1 MEEAS
6 TCFPRESLGIT
17 VPEKDPLN
25 YSIVTYA
32 WVILVSM
39 WGGAA
44 GFLRKCK
51 EGAVRHFN
59 FTEMVGELLTSA
71 FIGVITFWLCEWGGT
86 PPLLSSAMIGIS
98 GHMGSRGLY
107 QLERWVT
114 SKYTR
119 LIND

>member
-1 MEEAS
+1 M
-6 TCFPRESLGIT
+6 
-17 VPEKDPLN
+17 PEKDPLN
-25 YSIVTYA
+25 YSIVTYG

-39 WGGAA
+39 WGGVAS
-44 GFLRKCK
+44 FLRKYK
-51 EGAVRHFN
+51 EGVVRPFN

-71 FIGVITFWLCEWGGT
+71 FIGVITFWLCEWSGT
-86 PPLLSSAMIGIS
+86 PPLLSAAMIGIS

-119 LIND
+119 LTND